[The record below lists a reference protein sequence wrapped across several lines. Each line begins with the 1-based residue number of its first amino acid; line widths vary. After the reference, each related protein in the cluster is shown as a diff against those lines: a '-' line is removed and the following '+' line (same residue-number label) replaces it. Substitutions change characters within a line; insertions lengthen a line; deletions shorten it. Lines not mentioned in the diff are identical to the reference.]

1 MSAVIGFAGYSGSG
15 KTTLV
20 EQVIALLV
28 SWGVKVSLIKHA
40 HHHFDVDVPGKDSW
54 RHRQAGATEV
64 MVASDQ
70 RWALM
75 HELRG
80 ASEPSLD
87 DLIGQLSPCDLVL
100 VEGFKK
106 DPIPKLE
113 VWRREQGVPR
123 LNADDP
129 WIIALVTDEPQP
141 GLLPC
146 LDINDPDAVAHFIVR
161 RFDLAVSRHRHVSCA
176 VHVRYFARLREVLQC
191 DSETV
196 VVDGATTVA
205 DLATKLRARG
215 TTWAEALS
223 EARTL
228 KVAVNQELV
237 TFDTVLQNQDEVA
250 FFPPV
255 TGG

>member
-15 KTTLV
+15 KTTLI

-28 SWGVKVSLIKHA
+28 LWGVKVSLIKHA

-80 ASEPSLD
+80 APEPSLD
-87 DLIGQLSPCDLVL
+87 ALLERLSPCDLVI

-106 DPIPKLE
+106 DTIPKLE
-113 VWRREQGVPR
+113 VWRREQGSPR

-129 WIIALVTDEPQP
+129 WIIALVTDEQQP

-146 LDINDPDAVAHFIVR
+146 LDINDPEAVAHFIVR
-161 RFDLAVSRHRHVSCA
+161 RFDLAVSQHRRASLA
-176 VHVRYFARLREVLQC
+176 VKVRYFARLREALQC

-196 VVDGATTVA
+196 QLDSAATVS
-205 DLATKLRARG
+205 DLAIKLRARG
-215 TTWAEALS
+215 NTWAEALS
-223 EARTL
+223 DQRTL
-228 KVAVNQELV
+228 KVAVNQEIV
-237 TFDTVLQNQDEVA
+237 TFDTVLHNEDEVA

>member
-1 MSAVIGFAGYSGSG
+1 MSAVLGFAGYSGSG
-15 KTTLV
+15 KTTLI

-54 RHRQAGATEV
+54 RHRQAGASEV

-80 ASEPSLD
+80 EPEPSLD
-87 DLIGQLSPCDLVL
+87 ALISHLSPCDLVL

-113 VWRREQGVPR
+113 VWRREQGGPR

-129 WIIALVTDEPQP
+129 WIIALVTDEHQP

-146 LDINDPDAVAHFIVR
+146 LDINDPEAVAHFIVR
-161 RFDLAVSRHRHVSCA
+161 RFDLAVSQHRNRAGSVQ
-176 VHVRYFARLREVLQC
+176 VRYFARLREALQC
-191 DSETV
+191 DMESVALE
-196 VVDGATTVA
+196 DGRTVA
-205 DLATKLRARG
+205 DLVALLRARG
-215 TTWAEALS
+215 GIWSEALS
-223 EARTL
+223 ENRTL
-228 KVAVNQELV
+228 KVAVNQQLV
-237 TFDTVLQNQDEVA
+237 SFDTLLQNHDEVA
-250 FFPPV
+250 LFPPV

>member
-15 KTTLV
+15 KTTLI

-28 SWGVKVSLIKHA
+28 SWDVKVSLIKHA

-80 ASEPSLD
+80 APEPSLD
-87 DLIGQLSPCDLVL
+87 TLIERLSPCDLVI

-113 VWRREQGVPR
+113 VWRRAQGSPR
-123 LNADDP
+123 LDGDDP
-129 WIIALVTDEPQP
+129 WIIALVTDEHQP

-146 LDINDPDAVAHFIVR
+146 LDINNPEAIAHFIVR
-161 RFDLAVSRHRHVSCA
+161 RFDLATPKHRHASCA
-176 VHVRYFARLREVLQC
+176 IQVRYFARLREALQC
-191 DSETV
+191 ESETV
-196 VVDGATTVA
+196 LLDSTATVS
-205 DLATKLRARG
+205 DLAARLRARG
-215 TTWAEALS
+215 GVWAEALS
-223 EARTL
+223 EQRTL
-228 KVAVNQELV
+228 KVAVNQQLV
-237 TFDTVLQNQDEVA
+237 TFDTVLHNEDEVA

>member
-1 MSAVIGFAGYSGSG
+1 MSAVMGFAGYSGSG
-15 KTTLV
+15 KTTLI

-80 ASEPSLD
+80 ATEPSLD
-87 DLIGQLSPCDLVL
+87 DLIERLSPCDLVL

-106 DPIPKLE
+106 DSIPKLE
-113 VWRREQGVPR
+113 VWRHEQGSPR

-129 WIIALVTDEPQP
+129 WIIALVTDAPQP

-146 LDINDPDAVAHFIVR
+146 LDINDPVSVARFIVR
-161 RFDLAVSRHRHVSCA
+161 RFDLLVSRQHASRA
-176 VHVRYFARLREVLQC
+176 VQVRYFARLRETLQC

-196 VVDGATTVA
+196 VLEDATTVA
-205 DLATKLRARG
+205 DLATLLRARG
-215 TTWAEALS
+215 TVWAEALS
-223 EARTL
+223 ETRTL
-228 KVAVNQELV
+228 KVAVNQQLV
-237 TFDTVLQNQDEVA
+237 AFDTVLQDQDEVA